1 MGDFNGDGKPD
12 AAVGFPV
19 WLVLS
24 VIYGV
29 KVWHGDEVRI
39 PIVSDWLDVREA
51 RAQETA
57 RARESA

>member
-1 MGDFNGDGKPD
+1 
-12 AAVGFPV
+12 
-19 WLVLS
+19 VLS

-57 RARESA
+57 RAR